1 MKRIVAIF
9 LVAVIMIFGACGTV
23 FAAEADPNITIVN
36 PVADTPVNS
45 TSLLISVKI
54 MRPQTIKTTVL
65 KETVTTQSTVAADG
79 TVSETR
85 TVTWNSVFESENFTT
100 TTNLSF
106 YTKKL
111 ENVAQGNYIVRVDTI
126 GSDGKVLY
134 QTSRSVTVAEK
145 ESEAEVFSSNS
156 SGTVNN
162 FLQSLL
168 KSILMTIKSPEFYLK
183 TVTYVIYIL

>member
-1 MKRIVAIF
+1 M
-9 LVAVIMIFGACGTV
+9 
-23 FAAEADPNITIVN
+23 
-36 PVADTPVNS
+36 S
-45 TSLLISVKI
+45 QTSLVSLNQSAQQDAQQ
-54 MRPQTIKTTVL
+54 PTTDGKT
-65 KETVTTQSTVAADG
+65 STLSFCLRDSAF
-79 TVSETR
+79 
-85 TVTWNSVFESENFTT
+85 TWNSVFESENFTT

-168 KSILMTIKSPEFYLK
+168 KSIFGN
-183 TVTYVIYIL
+183 

>member
-145 ESEAEVFSSNS
+145 ESEAEVFSSNR
-156 SGTVNN
+156 SGTVNI

-168 KSILMTIKSPEFYLK
+168 KSIIGN
-183 TVTYVIYIL
+183 

>member
-1 MKRIVAIF
+1 MKKIVIAI
-9 LVAVIMIFGACGTV
+9 LLILMMLFGASGAC
-23 FAAEADPNITIVN
+23 FAAEADPNLTIVN

-54 MRPQTIKTTVL
+54 TKPETIRTTVL
-65 KETVTTQSTVAADG
+65 KETVTTQSVTAADG
-79 TVSETR
+79 TARETR
-85 TVTWNSVFESENFTT
+85 VVTWNPVFTSENFTT

-111 ENVAQGNYIVRVDTI
+111 ENVANGNYIVRVDTI

-134 QTSRSVTVAEK
+134 QTSRSVTVEEK
-145 ESEAEVFSSNS
+145 TSDAEVFSNSS

-168 KSILMTIKSPEFYLK
+168 KSIFGN
-183 TVTYVIYIL
+183 

>member
-1 MKRIVAIF
+1 LKRIVIAF
-9 LVAVIMIFGACGTV
+9 LIAAIMILGACSTV
-23 FAAEADPNITIVN
+23 FAAEADPNLTIVN

-54 MRPQTIKTTVL
+54 TKPETIRTTVL
-65 KETVTTQSTVAADG
+65 KETVTTQSAIAADG
-79 TVSETR
+79 TASETR
-85 TVTWNSVFESENFTT
+85 VVTWNSVFESENFTT

-111 ENVAQGNYIVRVDTI
+111 ENIANGNYIVRVDTI
-126 GSDGKVLY
+126 GSDGKVQY
-134 QTSRSVTVAEK
+134 QTSRSVTVEEK
-145 ESEAEVFSSNS
+145 ASDTEVFSNNS

-168 KSILMTIKSPEFYLK
+168 KSIFGN
-183 TVTYVIYIL
+183 

>member
-1 MKRIVAIF
+1 M
-9 LVAVIMIFGACGTV
+9 
-23 FAAEADPNITIVN
+23 
-36 PVADTPVNS
+36 
-45 TSLLISVKI
+45 
-54 MRPQTIKTTVL
+54 
-65 KETVTTQSTVAADG
+65 
-79 TVSETR
+79 SETR

-168 KSILMTIKSPEFYLK
+168 KSIFGN
-183 TVTYVIYIL
+183 

>member
-23 FAAEADPNITIVN
+23 FVAEADPNITIVN

-156 SGTVNN
+156 SGAVNN

-168 KSILMTIKSPEFYLK
+168 KSIFGN
-183 TVTYVIYIL
+183 

>member
-79 TVSETR
+79 TVYTEHYTVYPICTPSRYSLWSGMYVHQHGAWNNCATLPGGYETFPR
-85 TVTWNSVFESENFTT
+85 
-100 TTNLSF
+100 
-106 YTKKL
+106 
-111 ENVAQGNYIVRVDTI
+111 
-126 GSDGKVLY
+126 
-134 QTSRSVTVAEK
+134 
-145 ESEAEVFSSNS
+145 
-156 SGTVNN
+156 
-162 FLQSLL
+162 
-168 KSILMTIKSPEFYLK
+168 IL
-183 TVTYVIYIL
+183 

>member
-111 ENVAQGNYIVRVDTI
+111 ENVAQGNYIAVSYTHLAVR
-126 GSDGKVLY
+126 
-134 QTSRSVTVAEK
+134 QRAF
-145 ESEAEVFSSNS
+145 A
-156 SGTVNN
+156 
-162 FLQSLL
+162 
-168 KSILMTIKSPEFYLK
+168 
-183 TVTYVIYIL
+183 

>member
-1 MKRIVAIF
+1 MPAAQF
-9 LVAVIMIFGACGTV
+9 LRR
-23 FAAEADPNITIVN
+23 EADPNITIVN

-106 YTKKL
+106 YHKK
-111 ENVAQGNYIVRVDTI
+111 A
-126 GSDGKVLY
+126 
-134 QTSRSVTVAEK
+134 
-145 ESEAEVFSSNS
+145 
-156 SGTVNN
+156 
-162 FLQSLL
+162 
-168 KSILMTIKSPEFYLK
+168 
-183 TVTYVIYIL
+183 